1 MAELGLED
9 RNQQIS
15 RFRARDFSP
24 DSVIFIAESNFSLF
38 SSAST
43 SVNRCSFASDR
54 DSLVSEVSQHLAGRD
69 LRETSGGPDSDPNK
83 STGHSNSCYR
93 RKVEKAKVQKEE
105 NDEEIENKNET
116 LDSARNSFSQPLKEC
131 QERRSRSENI
141 LKKSDRGRPASLDL
155 NNHTTNATNASP
167 RFGVMKKGSGSTRQ
181 IGTFPSPGTP
191 NYRHTSIGA
200 QKGWSSER
208 VSLHTNGNRKQ
219 VNAALLPF
227 NNGRTLPS
235 KWEDAERW
243 IFSPVSGDGPVR
255 PSLQQPQRRPK
266 SKSGPLGPPGVA
278 YYSLCSPILP
288 MFEGGNLGNLMAGSP
303 FSARVLGADGLSI
316 RSGAGS
322 GAGIYP
328 AHLEPCMARSVSIHG
343 CSELLSHSSLPGP
356 QDGKID
362 ENKDEATDISR
373 DVSRR
378 DMATQMSPEGS
389 HQSSPRRKLSFSP
402 STSSVL
408 SIVQLESVQ
417 PSKLEVRDVQVD
429 ERVTMTRWSKKHRV
443 RFSGKGSEN
452 DDEWKKKDLEA
463 ESSSWEVSK
472 AAKNI
477 SKMKREEAK
486 VNAWENL
493 QKAKAEAAI
502 RKLKMKL
509 EKKRSSSMDRIVKK
523 LRSAQKKAQE
533 MRNSVLTN
541 QSRQVART
549 SNKLISFRRVPH
561 ISSLSGCFTCHAF

>member
-1 MAELGLED
+1 MPEQGLED

-54 DSLVSEVSQHLAGRD
+54 DSLVSEVCQDVICVRPRVVL
-69 LRETSGGPDSDPNK
+69 DSDPNK

-93 RKVEKAKVQKEE
+93 RKVEKAAKVQKEE

-116 LDSARNSFSQPLKEC
+116 LDSARNSFSQPPK
-131 QERRSRSENI
+131 ERRSRSENI

-167 RFGVMKKGSGSTRQ
+167 RFGVMKNGSGSTRQ

-191 NYRHTSIGA
+191 NYRHTSTGA

-208 VSLHTNGNRKQ
+208 VSLHNNGNRKQ
-219 VNAALLPF
+219 VNPALLPF

-255 PSLQQPQRRPK
+255 PSL
-266 SKSGPLGPPGVA
+266 
-278 YYSLCSPILP
+278 
-288 MFEGGNLGNLMAGSP
+288 
-303 FSARVLGADGLSI
+303 SAAAETAQVQEWASWASWARILGADGLSI

-322 GAGIYP
+322 GARIYP

-356 QDGKID
+356 HGTDEKID
-362 ENKDEATDISR
+362 ENKNEATNISR

-389 HQSSPRRKLSFSP
+389 HQSSPRRKPSFLTLNFICSFHCAIGKCP
-402 STSSVL
+402 AL
-408 SIVQLESVQ
+408 Q
-417 PSKLEVRDVQVD
+417 VRSQGCA
-429 ERVTMTRWSKKHRV
+429 
-443 RFSGKGSEN
+443 GKGSEN
-452 DDEWKKKDLEA
+452 DDKWKKKDLEA
-463 ESSSWEVSK
+463 ESSSWEVSE

-533 MRNSVLTN
+533 MRNLVLTN
-541 QSRQVART
+541 QSHQVART
-549 SNKLISFRRVPH
+549 SNKLISFRRVHP
-561 ISSLSGCFTCHAF
+561 ILVP